1 MYTGTVSPSTEQVI
15 VPPSELSTYSYGTT
29 NEFTYSIW
37 VYVDNWNTK
46 YGKEKVIFERVQV
59 DSDGKITGDPSFKL
73 YLDSYANNLVATT
86 KVLKT
91 LKYDYYEKQGISGD
105 SLKNVTGIAA
115 SNAKTLCESACEAT
129 QNCKG
134 YTYDSTKTSC
144 GLFNGQTLTALTTA
158 FSGIKASDYH
168 NCIVPAIDTQKWI
181 NIVVSG
187 SVSSIDMYI
196 DGKLVKTCVTN
207 GTLTDLSGTSIV
219 ICPGGGFSGW
229 NARFQFY
236 PNYMSPQ
243 DIWKIY
249 KSGYNGFF
257 GDMNLD
263 YSVTF
268 GIYKGDVE
276 KASTTF

>member
-1 MYTGTVSPSTEQVI
+1 MYTGTVSSSTKQVI
-15 VPPSELSTYSYGTT
+15 VPSSELATYSYGTT

-37 VYVDNWNTK
+37 VYVDNWNTR
-46 YGKEKVIFERVQV
+46 YGEEKVIFERATVN
-59 DSDGKITGDPSFKL
+59 SDGNISGTPLFKL

-86 KVLKT
+86 QVIKT
-91 LKYDYYEKQGISGD
+91 LKYTYYESQGITGATAY
-105 SLKNVTGIAA
+105 KNVAA
-115 SNAKTLCESACEAT
+115 SALNAKTLCESVCGADTTCT
-129 QNCKG
+129 S
-134 YTYDSTKTSC
+134 YTYSSAKGSC
-144 GLFNGQTLTALTTA
+144 DLFKGNTLKGATGV
-158 FSGIKASDYH
+158 FSGIKETDYH
-168 NCIVPAIDTQKWI
+168 NCIVPAIDTQKWV

-196 DGKLVKTCVTN
+196 DGKLVKTCITN
-207 GTLTDLSGTSIV
+207 GTLTDLSGTSVV

-243 DIWKIY
+243 DVWKIY
-249 KSGYNGFF
+249 RSGYNGLF

-263 YSVTF
+263 YSVTL